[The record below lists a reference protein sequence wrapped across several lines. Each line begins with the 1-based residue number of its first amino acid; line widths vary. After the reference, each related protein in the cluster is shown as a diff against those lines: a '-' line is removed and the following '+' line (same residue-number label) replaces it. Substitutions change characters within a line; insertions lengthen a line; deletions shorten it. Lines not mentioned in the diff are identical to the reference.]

1 MKAYSILMWFVFFNL
16 VCGAIGTYVG
26 STETGGKDVFGIADK
41 AGVRLLP
48 EENEELITQFTATT
62 EALRSSTNIWEYG
75 INTINAIV
83 LLPQLLLMMLTF
95 IPTMLES
102 LEILPVEI
110 TNILNLGI
118 FFVTMIAIIQWLTNK
133 WIGWAK

>member
-1 MKAYSILMWFVFFNL
+1 MWFVFFNL